1 MKITETTPT
10 NTLSDEAGTGLGQ
23 EAKAVSEA
31 KAAAA
36 AAAAAGMGD
45 TQNNVTNK
53 SELAAIKSRLGRH
66 K

>member
-10 NTLSDEAGTGLGQ
+10 NTLSDEAGAGLGQ
-23 EAKAVSEA
+23 EAKAASEA
-31 KAAAA
+31 K